1 MEKWHQRLFTFSIDA
16 LELTLKLLHLGQKI
30 SVRKLVSKWR
40 LWIYLYLRDDAIGW
54 PVFFCLE
61 FDHIWCQ
68 YSLSLIAQGSQVV
81 YNFEIQGWLSEDSGL
96 AGSDIC
102 RSVSLDVVTVLVHHL
117 PGVGEDFSP
126 ITNGKYCCT
135 TVIIRLLLSVA
146 LISSNFNKKSFWD
159 CNLLPD
165 VFYQRDYFFTRI
177 LLLCLF
183 HNILFICPN
192 SEQIIDYFLRL
203 SWY

>member
-146 LISSNFNKKSFWD
+146 LISSNFNKNPSETVTCFQTSFTSVTTFLLESCFCVFSIIFCLSVPIQNKS
-159 CNLLPD
+159 
-165 VFYQRDYFFTRI
+165 
-177 LLLCLF
+177 
-183 HNILFICPN
+183 
-192 SEQIIDYFLRL
+192 
-203 SWY
+203 